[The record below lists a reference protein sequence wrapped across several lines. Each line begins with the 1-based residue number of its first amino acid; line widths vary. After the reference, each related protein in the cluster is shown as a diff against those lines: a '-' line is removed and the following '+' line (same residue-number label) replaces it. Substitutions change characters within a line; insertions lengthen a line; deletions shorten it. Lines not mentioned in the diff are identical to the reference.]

1 MSAGEKGENRCEYCL
16 RLHDGRGYIRWCSAT
31 CAAHWMREF
40 YWPAWHAVL
49 ARVLKTAEP
58 GTDPR
63 EISAAVDEQTHWIA
77 GRRPRTAA
85 SSATT

>member
-1 MSAGEKGENRCEYCL
+1 
-16 RLHDGRGYIRWCSAT
+16 
-31 CAAHWMREF
+31 MREF

-77 GRRPRTAA
+77 GPPPTNCGKLSDYLGNA
-85 SSATT
+85 